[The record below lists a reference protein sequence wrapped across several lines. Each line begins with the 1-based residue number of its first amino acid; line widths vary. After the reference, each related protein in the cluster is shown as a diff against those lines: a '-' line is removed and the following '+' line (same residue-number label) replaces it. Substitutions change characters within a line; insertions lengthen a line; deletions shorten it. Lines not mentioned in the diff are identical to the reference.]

1 LKVESS
7 TAQKVCAVITTNKQQ
22 ANGEKPSNIATT
34 NRLLR
39 ERRPS
44 VVEKN
49 KNKNREGEGVHRDS
63 QNEFDDSVSPS
74 AELAAVLLFFFFYC
88 CYCCC
93 LQQQQQ
99 QQDSCDGLKVNE
111 GEGG

>member
-49 KNKNREGEGVHRDS
+49 KNKNREGEGYIETVRMS
-63 QNEFDDSVSPS
+63 LTTVSLLLQN
-74 AELAAVLLFFFFYC
+74 
-88 CYCCC
+88 
-93 LQQQQQ
+93 
-99 QQDSCDGLKVNE
+99 
-111 GEGG
+111 